1 MELEVDEPSGYKTGG
16 DWLELAELDVLDG
29 GLLPED
35 TIEMIAG
42 GRVPVE
48 ELDPDVEDEVGG
60 V

>member
-1 MELEVDEPSGYKTGG
+1 MELEVDEPSGYTTGG

-48 ELDPDVEDEVGG
+48 ELDPDVDDEVGG